1 MRIAIIVGTRPEII
15 KMSPIIRECQRQK
28 LDYFILHTGQH
39 YSYDMDRV
47 FFENLNLP
55 DPHYNLDVGSGSHGE
70 QTGKMLIGIEK
81 VLLKEK
87 PDIVLVQGDTNTV
100 AAGTLAASKLGIK
113 VGHVEAGLRSFDRNM
128 PEEANR
134 VLSDHLSD
142 YLFAPTEESI
152 NNLLKEGIGKNKI
165 HLAYNTITDAVYQ
178 SIDIARQKST
188 ILEELGLK
196 TNEYFLVT
204 AHRQEN
210 VDDEDRLNG
219 IFQGLNSI
227 ASSYSCKIVFPIHP
241 RTLKRVNEF
250 GINVPEKINIIDPVG
265 FLDFL
270 QLEANARLIITDSG
284 GLQEESCI
292 LGVPCVTLRDNT
304 ERPETVEV
312 GSNMLASTNP
322 EMIEACAEIM
332 LQKERNW
339 DNPFGD
345 GHSAKR
351 IIETIRRELSDY
363 LFVPIEDSIT
373 TLLQEGID
381 KNKMHL
387 TYKTIT
393 KAFYP
398 NVDIEGQTPS
408 NESGIK
414 IPDKIHIIGP
424 AGFLDSLQLEA
435 NACLTITDS
444 EGVHEESC
452 ILKAPCMTL
461 RDNRE
466 SIEVDSKMPVA
477 IGHKVI
483 EKSAVKCSTKKE
495 TGKIH
500 LVMDNL
506 ESDKLK
512 Y

>member
-1 MRIAIIVGTRPEII
+1 
-15 KMSPIIRECQRQK
+15 MSPIIRECQRQK
-28 LDYFILHTGQH
+28 LDFLILHTGQH

-47 FFENLNLP
+47 FFEDLNLP
-55 DPHYNLDVGSGSHGE
+55 NPQYNLDVGSGSHGE
-70 QTGKMLIGIEK
+70 QTGKMLIGIER
-81 VLLKEK
+81 VLLEEK

-100 AAGTLAASKLGIK
+100 AAGTLAASKLGVK
-113 VGHVEAGLRSFDRNM
+113 VGHIEAGLRSFDRNM
-128 PEEANR
+128 PEETNR

-165 HLAYNTITDAVYQ
+165 HLTYNTITDAVYQ

-188 ILEELGLK
+188 ILKKLGLK

-210 VDDEDRLNG
+210 VDTEDRLNG
-219 IFQGLNSI
+219 IFQGLNSL
-227 ASSYSCKIVFPIHP
+227 ANSFSCKIVFPIHP

-250 GINVPEKINIIDPVG
+250 GIKIPKKIHIIEPVG

-292 LGVPCVTLRDNT
+292 LRVPCVTLRDNT
-304 ERPETVEV
+304 ERPETVAV
-312 GSNMLASTNP
+312 GSNILASTDA
-322 EMIEACAEIM
+322 EMIKECAEIM
-332 LQKERNW
+332 LQRERNW

-345 GHSAKR
+345 GYSAKR
-351 IIETIRRELSDY
+351 IIETIRRDLSDY

-398 NVDIEGQTPS
+398 NAIVDGQNPTNGYGTKTP
-408 NESGIK
+408 E
-414 IPDKIHIIGP
+414 KIHIIGP

-444 EGVHEESC
+444 EGVSEESC
-452 ILKAPCMTL
+452 ILKVPCMTL
-461 RDNRE
+461 RGNME
-466 SIEVDSKMPVA
+466 STEAIEVGSKMPVTTGDGIIKKYA
-477 IGHKVI
+477 
-483 EKSAVKCSTKKE
+483 EKFIPKKE
-495 TGKIH
+495 TEKIR
-500 LVMDNL
+500 LVMDNP
-506 ESDKLK
+506 ESGELK